1 MKESILTL
9 NNRILNPHIVSMI
22 KPTIIFYLLFLF
34 SQQLFAQE
42 KLEKV
47 IFLELQEG
55 GDIEPIIVKNGEQRL
70 TFVYQPDSFVELNL
84 LRGDSILINWEERDL
99 ELAGDTGT
107 VREKVVTKILKI
119 KDSKILDFRSKYGKD
134 LVFQYPM
141 DSNYTETFKDYL
153 YHWVEY
159 YLTIS
164 KTLPVEDL
172 IIDKSNTIFY
182 SIEDAEKNGRSYTL
196 IGIGIKASPEN
207 SSILQWL
214 YLDNESHQM
223 YEYDLGKDELIEI
236 I

>member
-1 MKESILTL
+1 MKS
-9 NNRILNPHIVSMI
+9 
-22 KPTIIFYLLFLF
+22 
-34 SQQLFAQE
+34 
-42 KLEKV
+42 
-47 IFLELQEG
+47 
-55 GDIEPIIVKNGEQRL
+55 GEQRL

-84 LRGDSILINWEERDL
+84 LRGDSILINWEDRVL
-99 ELAGDTGT
+99 KLAGDTET

-153 YHWVEY
+153 YNWVEY

-164 KTLPVEDL
+164 KTLPVDDF
-172 IIDKSNTIFY
+172 IIDKSNTIIY
-182 SIEDAEKNGRSYTL
+182 SIEDAEKNGKRYTL

-214 YLDNESHQM
+214 YLDNESHRM

>member
-1 MKESILTL
+1 
-9 NNRILNPHIVSMI
+9 MI
-22 KPTIIFYLLFLF
+22 KSTIIFYLLFLF
-34 SQQLFAQE
+34 TQPLFAQE
-42 KLEKV
+42 KQEKV

-55 GDIEPIIVKNGEQRL
+55 GDLEPLFVKSGDQRL

-84 LRGDSILINWEERDL
+84 LRGDSILINWEDRVLD
-99 ELAGDTGT
+99 LAGDTGT

-153 YHWVEY
+153 YNWVEY

-172 IIDKSNTIFY
+172 IIDKSNTIYY

-196 IGIGIKASPEN
+196 IGIGVKSSTEN

-214 YLDNESHQM
+214 YLDNESHRM

>member
-1 MKESILTL
+1 M
-9 NNRILNPHIVSMI
+9 
-22 KPTIIFYLLFLF
+22 LFLF

-119 KDSKILDFRSKYGKD
+119 KDSKILDFRSKYGKE

-153 YHWVEY
+153 YNWVEY

-172 IIDKSNTIFY
+172 IIDKSNTIYY

-214 YLDNESHQM
+214 YLDNESHRM

>member
-1 MKESILTL
+1 M
-9 NNRILNPHIVSMI
+9 
-22 KPTIIFYLLFLF
+22 
-34 SQQLFAQE
+34 
-42 KLEKV
+42 
-47 IFLELQEG
+47 
-55 GDIEPIIVKNGEQRL
+55 
-70 TFVYQPDSFVELNL
+70 ELNL
-84 LRGDSILINWEERDL
+84 LRGDSILINWEDRVLD
-99 ELAGDTGT
+99 LAGDTGT
-107 VREKVVTKILKI
+107 VREKVVSKILKI

-153 YHWVEY
+153 YNWVEY

-196 IGIGIKASPEN
+196 IGIGVKSSPEN

>member
-1 MKESILTL
+1 
-9 NNRILNPHIVSMI
+9 MI

-34 SQQLFAQE
+34 TQPLFAQE
-42 KLEKV
+42 KQEKV
-47 IFLELQEG
+47 FFLELQEG

-182 SIEDAEKNGRSYTL
+182 SIEDAEKNERSYTL
-196 IGIGIKASPEN
+196 IGIGVKSSPEN

>member
-1 MKESILTL
+1 M
-9 NNRILNPHIVSMI
+9 
-22 KPTIIFYLLFLF
+22 LFLF
-34 SQQLFAQE
+34 TQPLFAQE
-42 KLEKV
+42 KQEKV
-47 IFLELQEG
+47 FFLELQEG

-182 SIEDAEKNGRSYTL
+182 SIEDAEKNERSYTL
-196 IGIGIKASPEN
+196 IGIGVKSSPEN

>member
-1 MKESILTL
+1 
-9 NNRILNPHIVSMI
+9 MI
-22 KPTIIFYLLFLF
+22 KPTIIIYLLFLF
-34 SQQLFAQE
+34 TQPLFAQE
-42 KLEKV
+42 KQKKV

-55 GDIEPIIVKNGEQRL
+55 GDIEPIIVKNGEERL

-84 LRGDSILINWEERDL
+84 LRGDSILVNWEERDL

-119 KDSKILDFRSKYGKD
+119 KDSKILDFRKKYGKD

-141 DSNYTETFKDYL
+141 DSNYKETFKDYL

-164 KTLPVEDL
+164 KTLPIVEL
-172 IIDKSNTIFY
+172 IIDKSNAIYY

-196 IGIGIKASPEN
+196 IGIGVKSLPEN

-214 YLDNESHQM
+214 YLDNESHRM

>member
-1 MKESILTL
+1 M
-9 NNRILNPHIVSMI
+9 
-22 KPTIIFYLLFLF
+22 LFLF
-34 SQQLFAQE
+34 TQQLFAQE
-42 KLEKV
+42 KQEKV

-55 GDIEPIIVKNGEQRL
+55 GDIEPIFVKNGDQRL
-70 TFVYQPDSFVELNL
+70 TFVYQSDSLVELNL

-107 VREKVVTKILKI
+107 VREEVVTKILKI

-153 YHWVEY
+153 YNWVEY
-159 YLTIS
+159 YLTVS

-182 SIEDAEKNGRSYTL
+182 SIEDAEKNERSYTL
-196 IGIGIKASPEN
+196 IGIGVKSSPEN